1 MKDIHPLSRSNPIL
15 FEKTN
20 SGKNRRCFCAC
31 LQVFADIK
39 HMPPNVEDLPRPP
52 RSFFVPAE
60 RRMTPFTLTVYH
72 SNVLPVLRLSD
83 LFCFSYLINPYVR
96 FNRSMR

>member
-1 MKDIHPLSRSNPIL
+1 MKDIHPLNRSNPIL

-39 HMPPNVEDLPRPP
+39 RMPPNVEDLPRPP
-52 RSFFVPAE
+52 RSFFCSGGAADD
-60 RRMTPFTLTVYH
+60 TVYPDR
-72 SNVLPVLRLSD
+72 LPLECFACPPIIRPD
-83 LFCFSYLINPYVR
+83 LFQL
-96 FNRSMR
+96 FNQSVHSL